1 MQGESTKLEWYMSAA
16 SARFDIPV
24 YQRNYD
30 WRKKHCKQLFDDL
43 IRIIKQ
49 NRKSHFFGSMIS
61 VLDHYGSEIEF
72 LVIDGQQRLTTIS
85 ILCVAMYNILRSY
98 KVACEEQ
105 DYLAA
110 CIWVK
115 FLVDEEVRAQK
126 NIKMRNIREDQEAYL
141 KLFTNDPKQFI
152 MDSHITEN
160 YLYFF
165 NRILQQEIP
174 IDKLYEA
181 ITRLEIIKITLDKD
195 DDPQLVFE
203 SLNSTGLAL
212 EDADK
217 IRNFVFMGM
226 TREEQVYYF
235 ENYWNP
241 LQKLTKNELSPVI
254 YRYLTKFYKENV
266 HYKDVYFEFKDYYY
280 GSGLTK
286 EQLLQKLV
294 DFAKRYA

>member
-30 WRKKHCKQLFDDL
+30 WREKQCKQLFDDL
-43 IRIIKQ
+43 VRIIKH

-61 VLDHYGSEIEF
+61 VLDHYGCETEF

-85 ILCVAMYNILRSY
+85 ILCVAMYNLLRKY
-98 KVACEEQ
+98 KVVCEEQ
-105 DYLAA
+105 DYLAC

-115 FLVDEEVRAQK
+115 FLVDEEVRAKK
-126 NIKMRNIREDQEAYL
+126 NIKMRNIKEDQEAYL
-141 KLFTNDPKQFI
+141 KLFTDDPSQFI
-152 MDSHITEN
+152 MESRITQS
-160 YLYFF
+160 YLYFY
-165 NRILQQEIP
+165 NRIQQNEIP
-174 IDKLYEA
+174 VDKLYEA
-181 ITRLEIIKITLDKD
+181 ICRLEIIKLTLDKD

-226 TREEQVYYF
+226 TREEQAYYF

-241 LQKLTKNELSPVI
+241 LQKATKGELTPVI
-254 YRYLTKFYKENV
+254 YHYLTRFYKEKIF
-266 HYKDVYFEFKDYYY
+266 YKDVYFEFKDYYY
-280 GSGLTK
+280 SSNLTK
-286 EQLLQKLV
+286 KEVLEKLLA
-294 DFAKRYA
+294 FARK